1 MHKRL
6 STLKKKKA
14 SVLAPTTSINSSYE
28 RTAQSYTKIDKMV
41 GYISVDFRI
50 ARTNLEPPHG
60 TVLTYCLIALSK
72 KSYDW
77 DLCIIAS
84 FCFYFSGGYMG
95 FANEWHGFF
104 HPLFTVLVR
113 ELSRKH

>member
-1 MHKRL
+1 
-6 STLKKKKA
+6 
-14 SVLAPTTSINSSYE
+14 
-28 RTAQSYTKIDKMV
+28 MV

-72 KSYDW
+72 KNYDW

-84 FCFYFSGGYMG
+84 FCFYFSGGYLG
-95 FANEWHGFF
+95 FANECHGFF

>member
-50 ARTNLEPPHG
+50 ARTNLEPLR
-60 TVLTYCLIALSK
+60 T
-72 KSYDW
+72 
-77 DLCIIAS
+77 
-84 FCFYFSGGYMG
+84 
-95 FANEWHGFF
+95 ANDM
-104 HPLFTVLVR
+104 VQY
-113 ELSRKH
+113 